1 MIVASS
7 IRLDLTLQV
16 LTNVLFLGVVA
27 VIYLSAARHKDKRS
41 GDDRIFNAM
50 LISVAAILLVDAVNY
65 YFDGRPGD
73 TVHLI
78 LQVSNGVF
86 FALTIIPPVLFIF
99 YTQLNLGIEKPT
111 LRHHIQVLGAVVV
124 VWMGLSLS
132 SPWSGLIFT
141 ITASNRYSR
150 GPGFNYLAIVL
161 YSIIAYSLQLIMRH
175 RKALPRHQWISLLL
189 YPLPSIFGAIGQQL
203 FFGTVLLWPGVVISL
218 LILAMNVQNEKIGTD
233 HLTGVNNRM
242 NLIRY
247 LRIKLKGM
255 QSPHLAG
262 IALDLDNFK
271 SINDNQGHIVGDR
284 ALMDAASLIRQSIRT
299 NDFLARTGG
308 DEFLILLETDNPEIV
323 REVVD
328 RVRTNFK
335 RFRETQECPYI
346 LSTSIG
352 WGIYDSKKD
361 KTPDGF
367 LSRIDAE
374 LYKSKTAYI
383 QGNLS
388 F

>member
-1 MIVASS
+1 MASS
-7 IRLDLTLQV
+7 LRLDITLQV
-16 LTNVLFLGVVA
+16 LTNILFLGVVA
-27 VIYLSAARHKDKRS
+27 VIYISAARHKDSRS

-50 LISVAAILLVDAVNY
+50 LVSVGAILLVDAVNY
-65 YFDGRPGD
+65 FFDGRPGD
-73 TVHLI
+73 AAHLI
-78 LQVSNGVF
+78 LLVCNSIF

-111 LRHHIQVLGAVVV
+111 LRHHAQILGAVVAA
-124 VWMGLSLS
+124 WLGLSLS
-132 SPWSGLIFT
+132 SPWSGLIFG

-150 GPGFNYLAIVL
+150 GPGFNYLAVVL
-161 YSIIAYSLQLIMRH
+161 YMIIAYSLQLIIRH

-189 YPLPSIFGAIGQQL
+189 YLLPSILGAIGQQL
-203 FFGTVLLWPGVVISL
+203 FFGTVLLWPGAVISL
-218 LILAMNVQNEKIGTD
+218 LILTMNVQNEKIGTD

-242 NLIRY
+242 NLLRY
-247 LRIKLKGM
+247 LRIKLKGA
-255 QSPHLAG
+255 QSLHMAG

-284 ALMDAASLIRQSIRT
+284 ALMDAASLIRESIRT

-308 DEFLILLETDNPEIV
+308 DEFLILLETDNPEVV
-323 REVVD
+323 RDVVN
-328 RVRTNFK
+328 RIKANFARYRT
-335 RFRETQECPYI
+335 TQERPYV
-346 LSTSIG
+346 LSTSVG
-352 WGIYDSKKD
+352 WGIYDREKD
-361 KTPDGF
+361 RTPDAF

-374 LYKSKTAYI
+374 LYKSKTVYI